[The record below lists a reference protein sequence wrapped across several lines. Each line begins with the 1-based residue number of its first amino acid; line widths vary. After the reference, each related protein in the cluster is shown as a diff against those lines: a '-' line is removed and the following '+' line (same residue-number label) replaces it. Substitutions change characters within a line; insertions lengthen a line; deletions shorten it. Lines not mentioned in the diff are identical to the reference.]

1 MSNTWKTWQYHYSMK
16 CREYSVRSKYLDIWR
31 YLCLHRNTYFYLF
44 FWQPLLFVLR
54 MGIDSILEHY
64 LNQPHLPLI
73 LDVVVAFLFAPF
85 LVLHHNTSL
94 PKKTYLNI
102 YSMQISKFVSNSS
115 LLPIGHY
122 FILLLS
128 RQNVSV
134 LMQKGSIA
142 ICLQPC

>member
-1 MSNTWKTWQYHYSMK
+1 MPNTWKVWRFNYSMK
-16 CREYSVRSKYLDIWR
+16 CWEYYLDIWG

-64 LNQPHLPLI
+64 LNQPHRPLI

-94 PKKTYLNI
+94 PKKTYFDIN
-102 YSMQISKFVSNSS
+102 SMQINKFVSN
-115 LLPIGHY
+115 LLILPVLHY
-122 FILLLS
+122 FILILS
-128 RQNVSV
+128 SQNVSV
-134 LMQKGSIA
+134 LMQKGLIA
-142 ICLQPC
+142 ICLQQY

>member
-1 MSNTWKTWQYHYSMK
+1 
-16 CREYSVRSKYLDIWR
+16 
-31 YLCLHRNTYFYLF
+31 
-44 FWQPLLFVLR
+44 

-64 LNQPHLPLI
+64 LNQPHRPLI